1 VGGTQ
6 PDTAIASTSSDQL
19 AILEVLRH
27 YERAY
32 RALDVAAV
40 QQVYPVLT
48 RNQADDLRRT
58 FAGMTAYEIEI
69 RNPRVNLENDTAKVR
84 ASIARRLVPKV
95 GRSVESEVSSEFE
108 LRRERDSWVIVK
120 VTGQ

>member
-1 VGGTQ
+1 MW
-6 PDTAIASTSSDQL
+6 L
-19 AILEVLRH
+19 AL
-27 YERAY
+27 
-32 RALDVAAV
+32 
-40 QQVYPVLT
+40 
-48 RNQADDLRRT
+48 
-58 FAGMTAYEIEI
+58 GMTAYEIEI